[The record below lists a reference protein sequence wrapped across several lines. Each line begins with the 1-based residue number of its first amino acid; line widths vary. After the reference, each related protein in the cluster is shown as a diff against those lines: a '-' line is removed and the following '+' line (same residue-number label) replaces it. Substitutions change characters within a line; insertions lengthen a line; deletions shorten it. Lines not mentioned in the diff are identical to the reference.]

1 MKYCCFDMDRITV
14 MFGRTRAFRGLL
26 GCAKKINTEREIHK
40 ATVEDN
46 DVIKIIAKWHEH
58 GS

>member
-1 MKYCCFDMDRITV
+1 MDGITIR
-14 MFGRTRAFRGLL
+14 FGRTRAFRGLI
-26 GCAKKINTEREIHK
+26 GCANKKNTEREIHK